1 MRRRLKLTVSS
12 LLIAILIIPLGQGL
26 QVVEAEEQVETNTIF
41 HETFAEG
48 LGIVLQ
54 AGNAQLEA
62 VSDVTFTGNDDGKAV
77 HISGRTNNWD
87 GMDIKFNDI
96 GMKKGKTYTF
106 TMNGYVDESERIPEG
121 GQAWV
126 QIPSGDYPL
135 LASADIIA
143 GQAFTMTAQ
152 YTVDTGEDTSLRIQ
166 SNDEAKTV
174 PFYIGEIL
182 ITEQISVEDKE
193 EPEEQRPAPEPF
205 TPITFED
212 QTLAGFAGRGDTET
226 LTITDEENHSDGGN
240 YALKVENRTKE
251 WNGPTLRVESY
262 IDKGKEYNIS
272 AWIKLISP
280 ESAQLQLSTQVG
292 SEDHGA
298 SYNNLQGKT
307 ISREDGWV
315 QLEGTYRYS
324 SVGDEYVTIYIESTN
339 NSTAAFYIDDIR
351 FELTESDP
359 VDIDEDLTAIRDVYQ
374 NYFYIG
380 NAVSATDLE
389 GSRLELLKGHH
400 NLVTA
405 ENAMKPSYAYNEQR
419 EFDFTA
425 EDALVDKALAEG
437 LKVHG
442 HVLVWHQQSP
452 EWLYVDENGAPL
464 SREEALENL
473 RIHVKTVVEHFGP
486 NVISW
491 DVVNE
496 AMNDNP
502 TNPSDW
508 EASLRQSGWY
518 KAIGPD
524 YIEQAFRIA
533 KEVINEKGWE
543 IKLYYNDYNDD
554 NQNKAEAIYQMVKEI
569 NENYAAEHNGDILID
584 GIGMQGHYN
593 LNTNP
598 ENVRRSLEKFIS
610 LGVEVGVTELDITAG
625 ADNEL
630 TEEQA
635 NAQGYLYAQLFQ
647 IYKEHADHISRV
659 TFWGLNDAT
668 SWRAAQS
675 PLLFDR
681 NMQAKPAY
689 YAVID
694 PDKFMKEHGTSE
706 REVNHETALFG
717 TPVIDGTIDE
727 VWNKAS
733 ALPIQ
738 RYQTAWHGANGIAKA
753 LWDEENLYVLF
764 QVSDSSLDKSSPEA
778 YEQDSVE
785 VFLDENNAKTSFYE
799 KDDGQYRVNFE
810 NETTF
815 NPESIED
822 GFASATHVSG
832 NGYIVEMKIPF
843 KTVTPENNMQI
854 GFDVQ
859 INDAQ
864 AGSRQSIA
872 TWNDTTGVGYQDPSV
887 FGILTLEGL
896 AETPDDKDPE
906 TPGGTDLEGT
916 PGDQDPDEIPDGKE
930 PNETPDDKESGQ
942 SPSGKEQ
949 GKTQDENIQ
958 KGTPKSSGPTATKDG
973 SQLPNTATNI
983 FNWLI
988 LGLVMLLGGC
998 SAFFIIKRRNV

>member
-1 MRRRLKLTVSS
+1 M
-12 LLIAILIIPLGQGL
+12 
-26 QVVEAEEQVETNTIF
+26 
-41 HETFAEG
+41 
-48 LGIVLQ
+48 
-54 AGNAQLEA
+54 
-62 VSDVTFTGNDDGKAV
+62 
-77 HISGRTNNWD
+77 
-87 GMDIKFNDI
+87 
-96 GMKKGKTYTF
+96 
-106 TMNGYVDESERIPEG
+106 
-121 GQAWV
+121 
-126 QIPSGDYPL
+126 
-135 LASADIIA
+135 
-143 GQAFTMTAQ
+143 
-152 YTVDTGEDTSLRIQ
+152 
-166 SNDEAKTV
+166 
-174 PFYIGEIL
+174 
-182 ITEQISVEDKE
+182 
-193 EPEEQRPAPEPF
+193 
-205 TPITFED
+205 
-212 QTLAGFAGRGDTET
+212 
-226 LTITDEENHSDGGN
+226 
-240 YALKVENRTKE
+240 
-251 WNGPTLRVESY
+251 
-262 IDKGKEYNIS
+262 
-272 AWIKLISP
+272 ISP

-292 SEDHGA
+292 SEGHGA

-351 FELTESDP
+351 FELMESDP

-380 NAVSATDLE
+380 NAVSTTDLE

-464 SREEALENL
+464 SRKEALENL

-518 KAIGPD
+518 KAIGSD

-533 KEVINEKGWE
+533 KEVINEKDWE

-630 TEEQA
+630 TKEQA

-647 IYKEHADHISRV
+647 IYKEYAEYADHISRV

-694 PDKFMKEHGTSE
+694 PDKFMRQIYE
-706 REVNHETALFG
+706 RT
-717 TPVIDGTIDE
+717 
-727 VWNKAS
+727 WNK
-733 ALPIQ
+733 
-738 RYQTAWHGANGIAKA
+738 
-753 LWDEENLYVLF
+753 
-764 QVSDSSLDKSSPEA
+764 
-778 YEQDSVE
+778 
-785 VFLDENNAKTSFYE
+785 
-799 KDDGQYRVNFE
+799 
-810 NETTF
+810 
-815 NPESIED
+815 
-822 GFASATHVSG
+822 
-832 NGYIVEMKIPF
+832 
-843 KTVTPENNMQI
+843 
-854 GFDVQ
+854 
-859 INDAQ
+859 
-864 AGSRQSIA
+864 
-872 TWNDTTGVGYQDPSV
+872 
-887 FGILTLEGL
+887 
-896 AETPDDKDPE
+896 
-906 TPGGTDLEGT
+906 
-916 PGDQDPDEIPDGKE
+916 
-930 PNETPDDKESGQ
+930 
-942 SPSGKEQ
+942 
-949 GKTQDENIQ
+949 
-958 KGTPKSSGPTATKDG
+958 
-973 SQLPNTATNI
+973 
-983 FNWLI
+983 
-988 LGLVMLLGGC
+988 
-998 SAFFIIKRRNV
+998 